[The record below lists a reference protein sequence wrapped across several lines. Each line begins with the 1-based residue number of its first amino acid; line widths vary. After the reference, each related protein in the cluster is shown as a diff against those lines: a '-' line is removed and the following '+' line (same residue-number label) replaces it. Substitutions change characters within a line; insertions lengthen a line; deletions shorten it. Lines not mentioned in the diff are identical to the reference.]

1 MHVVIA
7 TLPPLD
13 SVGLQSRRLLDSQ
26 FTASSTLATS
36 TAYYPPWSARMF
48 LTAPTASEL
57 NFWLPQA
64 ADINPWLQ
72 VDLQVLHD
80 IDGIVMRGAP
90 GTDCFVTSLTIAYAT
105 TPDDLDNIT
114 FISCSGTN
122 CIGIQVEFRLT
133 LFHCLFAR

>member
-1 MHVVIA
+1 
-7 TLPPLD
+7 
-13 SVGLQSRRLLDSQ
+13 
-26 FTASSTLATS
+26 
-36 TAYYPPWSARMF
+36 MF